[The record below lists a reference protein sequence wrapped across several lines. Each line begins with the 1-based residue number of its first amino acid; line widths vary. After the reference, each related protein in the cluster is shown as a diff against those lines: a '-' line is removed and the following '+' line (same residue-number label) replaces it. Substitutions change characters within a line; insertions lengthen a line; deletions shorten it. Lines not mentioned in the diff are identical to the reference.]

1 MRATTLAVTSAMMVA
16 AFATTGAQEPAPDR
30 SLDRMR
36 SVLQKPPLRLD
47 VPEAEPNFKIHIEAI
62 HPMHDIF
69 EKPPWQLPPIV
80 WRIPNMGPATAFGSM
95 PILSVDLLSIARS
108 VGASN
113 RARDQRAARAEV
125 QRAILEYCAA
135 RPNANTIQI
144 CSTSPAIR

>member
-1 MRATTLAVTSAMMVA
+1 MRAPTLALASAMIVA
-16 AFATTGAQEPAPDR
+16 ALAAPRAQEPAPDR

-47 VPEAEPNFKIHIEAI
+47 LPEPEANFKIHIEAI
-62 HPMHDIF
+62 HPMHEIF

-80 WRIPNMGPATAFGSM
+80 WRIPSMGPSTAFGSM
-95 PILSVDLLSIARS
+95 PILSVDLLAIARS

-113 RARDQRAARAEV
+113 RARDQRAARGDV
-125 QRAILEYCAA
+125 QRAIADYCAA
-135 RPNANTIQI
+135 QPNANTIQI